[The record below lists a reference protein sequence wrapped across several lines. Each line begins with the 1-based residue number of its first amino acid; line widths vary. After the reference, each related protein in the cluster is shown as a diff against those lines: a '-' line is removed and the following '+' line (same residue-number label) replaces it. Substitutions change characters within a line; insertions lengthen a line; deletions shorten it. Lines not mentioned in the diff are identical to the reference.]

1 MSSTNQ
7 THKRYLQEAD
17 GTVYWPITAWDAV
30 VGKPD
35 GLVDKPALDAAIA
48 GIQKPNLSGYLTQ
61 ASLAGYVVKS
71 ELPDFTK
78 FAMKTDL
85 PTFDPNTVYTKD
97 EVNNYVSQSVQN
109 SLSTFL
115 NGDYAKAIAQLKEL
129 SDALSG
135 DHSVLAGL
143 LTQLSNKANVGDSYL
158 KSEEDAKFATKG
170 EVSVAINGLNKF
182 DPNKVFTKDEV
193 NAAIVKAIG
202 DLQDKIYGGDV
213 NAALDTIK
221 ELQDA
226 YNGSN
231 TIIQRL
237 LTQLGNKANVGD
249 SFTKDEAKATF
260 ATIATVQTAID
271 GRLPAIDSNFAM
283 QILMEGLKVTPNFT
297 TGHLDYET
305 TPTTDS
311 TITGAMMNLYLTK
324 ISFRED
330 EKGHLITEVT
340 F

>member
-170 EVSVAINGLNKF
+170 EVSVAIN
-182 DPNKVFTKDEV
+182 E
-193 NAAIVKAIG
+193 
-202 DLQDKIYGGDV
+202 
-213 NAALDTIK
+213 
-221 ELQDA
+221 
-226 YNGSN
+226 
-231 TIIQRL
+231 
-237 LTQLGNKANVGD
+237 
-249 SFTKDEAKATF
+249 
-260 ATIATVQTAID
+260 
-271 GRLPAIDSNFAM
+271 RLPKIDNQLAEELLLQSM
-283 QILMEGLKVTPNFT
+283 KVTPDFATGHMNYSVSPVSDTST
-297 TGHLDYET
+297 TG
-305 TPTTDS
+305 
-311 TITGAMMNLYLTK
+311 AVVNLYVDNIRMTVG
-324 ISFRED
+324 EN
-330 EKGHLITEVT
+330 GHLITEVVS
-340 F
+340 